1 MEVVMGNPAI
11 AEKPQTM
18 AEKILSQRG
27 GKVVYAGDLAVVEVD
42 NVMIVDSIAESVIEI
57 LARDLA
63 ARPKYPERVS
73 IVIDHVAPA
82 SSVNVAKSHQVARK
96 FAAET
101 GVRLFDVGRGICH
114 QVLIEEKLAFPGA
127 IVLGSD
133 SHSTTYGAVAA
144 FGTGMGATDIAI
156 AAASGKT
163 WLRVPE
169 SIKVV
174 LTGEI
179 HGDTSAKD
187 IALEMIRLLGSD
199 GATYMS
205 IEIHAGERF
214 SRGERMTLANLCV
227 EAGAKAG
234 LVVPGGEILTKYGY
248 DIPAWVY
255 PDADASYI
263 KTIEIDLSALTP
275 RMSVPSYVDNVEEVA
290 HLRGKRVDQVFIGTC
305 TNGRLEDLQAA
316 AAVLR
321 GHKVASHTR
330 LLVIPA
336 SSQVLEA
343 AMSDGTLLTLI
354 QAGATLSTPGCGPC
368 MGRHQGVL
376 APGEVCVSTSN
387 RNFIGRMGD
396 KDAEIYLASPAVAAA
411 TAIMGMIALP
421 ADIIAAG
428 IVAAGTTSMGV
439 H

>member
-1 MEVVMGNPAI
+1 M
-11 AEKPQTM
+11 KPQTM
-18 AEKILSQRG
+18 AEKILSKRG
-27 GKVVYAGDLAVVEVD
+27 TKTVYAGDLAVVEVD

-57 LARDLA
+57 LQEELHTV
-63 ARPKYPERVS
+63 PKYPERVS

-82 SSVNVAKSHQVARK
+82 SSINVAKSHQVSRK
-96 FAAET
+96 FALET

-114 QVLIEEKLAFPGA
+114 QVLIEERLAFPGA

-144 FGTGMGATDIAI
+144 FGTGMGATDIAL

-169 SIKVV
+169 SVKVT
-174 LTGEI
+174 LTGELP
-179 HGDTSAKD
+179 DTASAKD
-187 IALEMIRLLGSD
+187 IALEMIRVLTAD

-205 IEIHAGERF
+205 VEIHAGDRF
-214 SRGERMTLANLCV
+214 TRGERMTLANLCV

-234 LVVPGGEILTKYGY
+234 MVVPGGEILTMY
-248 DIPAWVY
+248 DVPDWVY
-255 PDADASYI
+255 PDPDAVYARAI
-263 KTIEIDLSALTP
+263 TIDLSALTP
-275 RMSVPSYVDNVEEVA
+275 RMSVPSYVDNVAEVA
-290 HLRGKRVDQVFIGTC
+290 SLRGIRVDQVFIGTC

-316 AAVLR
+316 AAILK
-321 GHKVASHTR
+321 GHKVAAHTR

-336 SSQVLEA
+336 SSEVLEA
-343 AMSDGTLLTLI
+343 AMQDGTLLTII
-354 QAGATLSTPGCGPC
+354 QAGGTLSTPGCGPC

-396 KDAEIYLASPAVAAA
+396 KDAKIYLASPAVAAA
-411 TAIMGMIALP
+411 TAIMGEIALP
-421 ADIIAAG
+421 TDVPRG
-428 IVAAGTTSMGV
+428 
-439 H
+439 

>member
-1 MEVVMGNPAI
+1 M
-11 AEKPQTM
+11 KPQTM
-18 AEKILSQRG
+18 AEKILSKRG
-27 GKVVYAGDLAVVEVD
+27 SKTVFAGDLAVVEVD

-57 LARDLA
+57 LETELFAK
-63 ARPKYPERVS
+63 PKFPERVS

-82 SSVNVAKSHQVARK
+82 SSVNVAKSHQVSRR

-101 GVRLFDVGRGICH
+101 GVKLFDVGRGICH
-114 QVLIEEKLAFPGA
+114 QVLIEERLAFPGA

-144 FGTGMGATDIAI
+144 FGTGMGATDIAL

-169 SIKVV
+169 SVKVT
-174 LTGEI
+174 LDGEPAP
-179 HGDTSAKD
+179 GVSAKD
-187 IALEMIRLLGSD
+187 IALEMIRVLTAD

-205 IEIHAGERF
+205 VEIHAGDKF

-234 LVVPGGEILTKYGY
+234 MVVPGGEILTMY
-248 DIPAWVY
+248 DVPDWVY
-255 PDADASYI
+255 PDPDAAYI
-263 KTIEIDLSALTP
+263 NAITIDLSSLTP
-275 RMSVPSYVDNVEEVA
+275 RMSIPSYVDNVAEVA
-290 HLRGKRVDQVFIGTC
+290 SLRGIKVNQVFIGTC

-316 AAVLR
+316 AAILK
-321 GHKVASHTR
+321 GHKVAPHTR

-336 SSQVLEA
+336 SSEVLEA
-343 AMSDGTLLTLI
+343 AMADGTLLTII
-354 QAGATLSTPGCGPC
+354 QAGGTLSTPGCGPC

-396 KDAEIYLASPAVAAA
+396 KDAKIYLASPAVAAA
-411 TAIMGMIALP
+411 TAIMGEIALP
-421 ADIIAAG
+421 EDLQVKA
-428 IVAAGTTSMGV
+428 
-439 H
+439 

>member
-1 MEVVMGNPAI
+1 M
-11 AEKPQTM
+11 KPQTM
-18 AEKILSQRG
+18 AEKILSKRG
-27 GKVVYAGDLAVVEVD
+27 SKTVFAGDLAVVEVD

-57 LARDLA
+57 LETELFAV
-63 ARPKYPERVS
+63 PKYPERVS

-82 SSVNVAKSHQVARK
+82 SSVNVAKSHQVSRR
-96 FAAET
+96 FALQT

-114 QVLIEEKLAFPGA
+114 QVLIEERLAFPGA

-144 FGTGMGATDIAI
+144 FGTGMGATDIAL

-169 SIKVV
+169 SVKVT
-174 LTGEI
+174 LTGELPD
-179 HGDTSAKD
+179 GVSAKD
-187 IALEMIRLLGSD
+187 IALEMIRVLTAD

-205 IEIHAGERF
+205 VEIHAGDRF

-234 LVVPGGEILTKYGY
+234 MVVPGGEILTMY
-248 DIPAWVY
+248 DVPDWVY
-255 PDADASYI
+255 PDPDAVYARAI
-263 KTIEIDLSALTP
+263 TIELSSLTP
-275 RMSVPSYVDNVEEVA
+275 RMSVPSYVDNVAEVA
-290 HLRGKRVDQVFIGTC
+290 SLRGIRVDQVFIGTC
-305 TNGRLEDLQAA
+305 TNGRLEDLQIAA
-316 AAVLR
+316 AILK
-321 GHKVASHTR
+321 GHKVAAHTR

-336 SSQVLEA
+336 SSEVLEA
-343 AMSDGTLLTLI
+343 AMADGTLLTII
-354 QAGATLSTPGCGPC
+354 QAGGTLSTPGCGPC

-396 KDAEIYLASPAVAAA
+396 KDAKIYLASPAVAAA
-411 TAIMGMIALP
+411 TAIMGVIALP
-421 ADIIAAG
+421 EDVLEARA
-428 IVAAGTTSMGV
+428 
-439 H
+439 

>member
-1 MEVVMGNPAI
+1 MN
-11 AEKPQTM
+11 PQTM

-27 GKVVYAGDLAVVEVD
+27 GKPVYAGGLAVVAVD
-42 NVMIVDSIAESVIEI
+42 NVMIVDSIAESVIQI
-57 LARDLA
+57 LERELA
-63 ARPKYPERVS
+63 AVPKYPERVS

-82 SSVNVAKSHQVARK
+82 SSVNVAKSHQVARQ
-96 FAAET
+96 FAAKT

-174 LTGEI
+174 LHNELAPGV
-179 HGDTSAKD
+179 SAKD
-187 IALEMIRLLGSD
+187 LALEMIRLLTAD

-205 IEIHAGERF
+205 VEIHAGERF

-227 EAGAKAG
+227 EAGAKVG
-234 LVVPGGEILTKYGY
+234 LVVPGGDILSSYGY

-255 PDADASYI
+255 PDPDASYI
-263 KTIEIDLSALTP
+263 KTINIDLSSLSP
-275 RMSVPSYVDNVEEVA
+275 RMSRPSYVDDVA
-290 HLRGKRVDQVFIGTC
+290 PVAELRGKRVDQVFIGTC

-336 SSQVLEA
+336 SSEVMEA
-343 AMSDGTLLTLI
+343 AMRDGTLLALI
-354 QAGATLSTPGCGPC
+354 QAGAVLGTPGCGPC

-396 KDAEIYLASPAVAAA
+396 KDAQIYLASPAVAAA
-411 TAIMGMIALP
+411 TAIRGAIALP
-421 ADIIAAG
+421 ED
-428 IVAAGTTSMGV
+428 VL
-439 H
+439 